1 MNGRLILTVVG
12 ILIIFMLTACGG
24 KIAPSTVA
32 TSSPPPAVEL
42 TRVVQ
47 KPAATKTVALALP
60 VTIQVDSSTV
70 LLEPDY
76 FDGVIVLTRYYTLL
90 EHGLYKE
97 VLPLYSSS
105 LLKSYGGKN
114 IEVDLKSVKLK
125 GIQPYSYWLAK
136 TGQSPQ
142 QIPENELRYIVYITW
157 FHNAPAWNVGG
168 TPQPDEQTRFISL
181 IRENGEWK
189 LYELQS
195 SPWFQ

>member
-1 MNGRLILTVVG
+1 MNGRFILTLVG
-12 ILIIFMLTACGG
+12 VLIIFMPTGCGG
-24 KIAPSTVA
+24 KIAPSTIA
-32 TSSPPPAVEL
+32 TSSPSQPV
-42 TRVVQ
+42 TQIVQ
-47 KPAATKTVALALP
+47 KPAATKTVAPELSD
-60 VTIQVDSSTV
+60 TFQVDSSTV

-76 FDGVIVLTRYYTLL
+76 FDGVMVLTRYYTLL

-105 LLKSYGGKN
+105 LLKNYGGKN

-125 GIQPYSYWLAK
+125 GIQPYSYWLAQ

-142 QIPENELRYIVYITW
+142 KIPENEIRFIVYITW
-157 FHNAPAWNVGG
+157 FHNAPAWNLEG